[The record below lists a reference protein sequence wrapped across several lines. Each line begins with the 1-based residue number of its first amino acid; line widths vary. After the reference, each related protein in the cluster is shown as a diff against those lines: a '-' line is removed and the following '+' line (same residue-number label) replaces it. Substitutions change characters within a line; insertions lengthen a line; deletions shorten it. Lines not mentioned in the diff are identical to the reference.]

1 MAKDKASF
9 ILYSDW
15 IHIIEKLPD
24 EKAGQLIKIIFQY
37 VNDKDPVVEDLLLQV
52 AFEPM
57 KLQLKRDLKNW
68 EAERSR
74 LSESGKK
81 GGIKSGISRRN
92 KAQRSSA
99 SKNEANEAVNVTVT
113 VNDTVNERENTD
125 TQGSEIKFPIE
136 RCLQIAM
143 MDPKWKKENKPTEV
157 EISEFMTM
165 LTGTGEHE
173 KNPADFKRH
182 FYHWKKKGKINNT
195 GPAEA
200 KLSVQDL
207 IEQENAR
214 KLRELHAQ

>member
-125 TQGSEIKFPIE
+125 TPAEIKLPIE
-136 RCLQIAM
+136 RCLEIANK
-143 MDPKWKKENKPTEV
+143 DHKWVRENKPTAT
-157 EISEFMTM
+157 EISEFMSM
-165 LTGTGEHE
+165 LTGTGEHN
-173 KNPADFKRH
+173 KNPGDFKSH
-182 FYHWKKKGKINNT
+182 FFHWKKKRLSENPDNNT
-195 GPAEA
+195 
-200 KLSVQDL
+200 SV
-207 IEQENAR
+207 R
-214 KLRELHAQ
+214 RMVV